1 MKTVKKSTRKRKNRR
16 IKYNEANYIKKNYV
30 VNGKAVIPILL
41 EKVDDLF
48 MKHDYK
54 KFEVS
59 DDVCKYIEEIAYMVP
74 MDMDIVLEFH
84 CPSVDEDTKTKMI
97 KAVKNNFA
105 MEIDDADYDIK
116 RINNRSLIYG
126 LIGLVILMLN
136 LITEK
141 WIGPVL
147 SNFICVV
154 WWVAIWEMVELQTI
168 EKSDLK
174 WRRLNFQQ
182 LYDANIT
189 FVFDEEQIESQ
200 RRKEI
205 DEMLRTEGALDVISG
220 NCNIK
225 I

>member
-1 MKTVKKSTRKRKNRR
+1 MKTVKKSSRKRKNRR
-16 IKYNEANYIKKNYV
+16 IKYNEENYIKKNYV
-30 VNGKAVIPILL
+30 VDGKAVIPILL

-84 CPSVDEDTKTKMI
+84 SPKVDEDTKTKMVN
-97 KAVKNNFA
+97 AVKNNFA
-105 MEIDDADYDIK
+105 MEIDDTDYDIK

-126 LIGLVILMLN
+126 LIGLVVLVFN

-168 EKSDLK
+168 DKADLK
-174 WRRLNFQQ
+174 WKRLNYQQ
-182 LYDANIT
+182 LYDSKIT
-189 FVFDEEQIESQ
+189 FVFDEEET
-200 RRKEI
+200 K
-205 DEMLRTEGALDVISG
+205 
-220 NCNIK
+220 
-225 I
+225 

>member
-1 MKTVKKSTRKRKNRR
+1 MKTVKKSSRKRKNRR
-16 IKYNEANYIKKNYV
+16 IKYNEENYIKKNYV
-30 VNGKAVIPILL
+30 VDGKAVIPILL

-48 MKHDYK
+48 MRHDYK

-84 CPSVDEDTKTKMI
+84 SPKVDEDTKSKMV

-126 LIGLVILMLN
+126 LIGLVILVFN

-141 WIGPVL
+141 LIGPVL

-168 EKSDLK
+168 DKADLK
-174 WRRLNFQQ
+174 WKRLNYQQ
-182 LYDANIT
+182 LYDSKIT
-189 FVFDEEQIESQ
+189 FVFDEVET
-200 RRKEI
+200 K
-205 DEMLRTEGALDVISG
+205 
-220 NCNIK
+220 
-225 I
+225 

>member
-84 CPSVDEDTKTKMI
+84 CSSVDEDTKTKMI

-189 FVFDEEQIESQ
+189 FVFDEEQ
-200 RRKEI
+200 
-205 DEMLRTEGALDVISG
+205 
-220 NCNIK
+220 
-225 I
+225 